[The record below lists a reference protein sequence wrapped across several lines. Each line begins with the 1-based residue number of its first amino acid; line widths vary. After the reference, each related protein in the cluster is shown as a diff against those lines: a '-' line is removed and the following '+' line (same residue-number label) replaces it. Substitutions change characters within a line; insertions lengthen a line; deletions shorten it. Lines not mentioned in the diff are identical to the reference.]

1 MFNIAWLLDL
11 PNVICSEIECCEM
24 QCPTPEDSR
33 FGSDMKAFPVVLL
46 LKMPESQLL
55 MIILKLNA
63 ALLARSAGVLAE
75 VT

>member
-1 MFNIAWLLDL
+1 
-11 PNVICSEIECCEM
+11 M
-24 QCPTPEDSR
+24 QYSSAADSR
-33 FGSDMKAFPVVLL
+33 FGSDMKAFPVVLI